1 LEVTVDELTCIGS
14 GADLGGG
21 AGCKRNDS
29 TQTDKRRIGMN
40 SRTARRWAAI
50 LVGLLLVAAC
60 GDSGGSTTTGPA
72 STEPTTTD
80 APATT
85 AAPATTT
92 AGESYKLGLITK
104 FPVDFFFIIE
114 DAAKAWADDHPD
126 VELITGMGESGSDD
140 EGVIALIESMVAQ
153 GVDGI
158 AITPTGPAVTP
169 ALDAAVAAGVKI
181 VLIDNDLPD
190 WDGKSA
196 VVATDNLA
204 GGVLAGEWLAGV
216 LEAGSTLGVLEG
228 VAGVPALD
236 DRVLGMVE
244 GLGDADVTVV
254 SQTPTD
260 CDQVKGVAAAEDL
273 LTANPDVSAIYGACG
288 PPIIGAL
295 EAIENAGI
303 APEDIVVVG
312 FDASADEVAAIAD
325 GRQDASVAQFPPK
338 MGELGMETLY
348 QAVLGAEVEVNV
360 DTGTEMVTSD
370 NVADFQ

>member
-1 LEVTVDELTCIGS
+1 MKW
-14 GADLGGG
+14 
-21 AGCKRNDS
+21 KR
-29 TQTDKRRIGMN
+29 
-40 SRTARRWAAI
+40 AHRWAAI
-50 LVGLLLVAAC
+50 MVVALLVAAC
-60 GDSGGSTTTGPA
+60 GSGEGSSSTEPA
-72 STEPTTTD
+72 SEPTTTG
-80 APATT
+80 APGTT

-92 AGESYKLGLITK
+92 AGETYKLGLITK

-114 DAAKAWADDHPD
+114 DAAKAWAADHPD

-158 AITPTGPAVTP
+158 AITPTGPAVTD
-169 ALDAAVAAGVKI
+169 ALQAAVDAGVEI

-196 VVATDNLA
+196 VVATDNFA
-204 GGVLAGEWLAGV
+204 GGVLAGEWLAEN
-216 LEAGSTLGVLEG
+216 LPAGSTIGVLEG

-236 DRVLGMVE
+236 ARVEGMIE
-244 GLGDADVTVV
+244 GLGDADITIV

-273 LTANPDVSAIYGACG
+273 LTAYPDVSAIYGACG

-295 EAIENAGI
+295 QAIQNAGI
-303 APEDIVVVG
+303 APDAIVVVG
-312 FDASADEVAAIAD
+312 FDASGDEVAAIAA
-325 GRQDASVAQFPPK
+325 GTQDASVAQFPPK
-338 MGELGMETLY
+338 MGELGMATLY
-348 QAVLGAEVEVNV
+348 QAVQGAEVEVNV
-360 DTGTEMVTSD
+360 DTGTAMVTID

>member
-1 LEVTVDELTCIGS
+1 
-14 GADLGGG
+14 
-21 AGCKRNDS
+21 
-29 TQTDKRRIGMN
+29 MN
-40 SRTARRWAAI
+40 SRTARRWAALLAG
-50 LVGLLLVAAC
+50 LVLVAAC
-60 GDSGGSTTTGPA
+60 GGSGDSTTTGPA
-72 STEPTTTD
+72 GTEPTTTD

-85 AAPATTT
+85 AAPSTT
-92 AGESYKLGLITK
+92 AAGETYKLGLITK

-114 DAAKAWADDHPD
+114 DAAKAWAADHPD

-158 AITPTGPAVTP
+158 AITPTGPAVTD
-169 ALDAAVAAGVKI
+169 ALQAAVDAGVKI

-196 VVATDNLA
+196 VVATDNFA

-244 GLGDADVTVV
+244 GLGDLDVSVV

-338 MGELGMETLY
+338 MGELGMATLY

-360 DTGTEMVTSD
+360 DTGTEMVTID